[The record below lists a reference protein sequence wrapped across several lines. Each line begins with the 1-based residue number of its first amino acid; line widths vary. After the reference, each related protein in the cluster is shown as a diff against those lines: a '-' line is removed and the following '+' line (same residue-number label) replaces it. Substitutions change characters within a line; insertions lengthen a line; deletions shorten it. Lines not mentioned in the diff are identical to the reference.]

1 MSPPLR
7 PGDPERIG
15 RYRVLRRLGAG
26 GQGVVFLATADDG
39 RQVAVKALPRVSDE
53 AARHR
58 MAAELD
64 LLRRV
69 SGFCTA
75 QVLDADLTA
84 DPPHIVTEYVPGP
97 SLAELVRHEGPLR
110 GGALER
116 LAVATA
122 TALTAIHRAGVA
134 HLDLSPRNVIIGPD
148 GPRVVDFGLARAVGG
163 PTTNA
168 LITGTPAFIAPEQLA
183 GHPPAPSAD
192 VFSWAAT
199 LAYAATGRPPFGD
212 DAVPTVV
219 YRVLHQEPDLGT
231 DPEPGGF
238 LRAILQTCLAKD
250 PALRP
255 SAQDLLYHLVDR
267 TPLKPAEVPAPVR
280 ARGRRRGW
288 IVAVAAAVLFAGG
301 LGAAMWR
308 GWPTD
313 GGRPASAETAS
324 PAKSDG
330 VLAPPPLY
338 ALEAGAAARTAYA
351 IVNSYGYKTLAKDLR
366 AVDDATTGRAGVE
379 YTGHLQDQARR
390 IRDEKIVQRA
400 VASESGIV
408 AARTDRVVVL
418 VWGQINTTKGS
429 TSDYHL
435 GGVVMEMRSVGTV
448 WKLDHVWPPN
458 PQPDSAEMTTGE
470 WPSGRTTTLLSAASG
485 NGTRAIALEALTSTG
500 ARVFRLGA
508 DGTVSRLNMVPDG
521 NSFRV
526 ESSRE
531 LGAS

>member
-1 MSPPLR
+1 MSLLLR

-15 RYRVLRRLGAG
+15 RYRVLGRLGAG
-26 GQGVVFLATADDG
+26 GQGVVFLATGNDG
-39 RQVAVKALPRVSDE
+39 RQVAVKALPRISDE

-97 SLAELVRHEGPLR
+97 SLAELVRREGPLR
-110 GGALER
+110 DGALER

-148 GPRVVDFGLARAVGG
+148 GPRVVDFGLAHAVGG

-183 GHPPAPSAD
+183 GHPPAPGAD

-219 YRVLHQEPDLGT
+219 YRVLHQEPDLGPDT
-231 DPEPGGF
+231 ELDGF

-267 TPLKPAEVPAPVR
+267 TPLKPAEVPAPTP
-280 ARGRRRGW
+280 ARGLWWGW
-288 IVAVAAAVLFAGG
+288 IIAVAAVVVLLAGG
-301 LGAAMWR
+301 LGAAMWK
-308 GWPTD
+308 GSSGD
-313 GGRPASAETAS
+313 QGRPASAETRS
-324 PAKSDG
+324 LG
-330 VLAPPPLY
+330 VLAPSPLY
-338 ALEAGAAARTAYA
+338 ALEAGATARTAYT
-351 IVNSYGYKTLAKDLR
+351 IINSFDYKTLDKDLR

-379 YTGHLQDQARR
+379 YTGHLQDQARQ

-400 VASESGIV
+400 VASESGII
-408 AARTDRVVVL
+408 AARADRVVVL

-435 GGVVMEMRSVGTV
+435 GGVVMEMRSVGTL

-485 NGTRAIALEALTSTG
+485 NGTRAIALEALTATG
-500 ARVFRLGA
+500 ARVFRLDT
-508 DGTVSRLNMVPDG
+508 DGTVSRLNLVPDG
-521 NSFRV
+521 SSFRV

>member
-1 MSPPLR
+1 MSLPLR

-15 RYRVLRRLGAG
+15 RYRVLGRLGAG
-26 GQGVVFLATADDG
+26 GQGVVLLATGADG
-39 RQVAVKALPRVSDE
+39 RQVAVKALPRISDE
-53 AARHR
+53 AARHC

-97 SLAELVRHEGPLR
+97 SLAELVRQEGPLR

-183 GHPPAPSAD
+183 GHPPASSAD

-219 YRVLHQEPDLGT
+219 YRVLHQEPDLGPDT
-231 DPEPGGF
+231 ELDGF

-267 TPLKPAEVPAPVR
+267 TPLKPAQVPAPVR
-280 ARGRRRGW
+280 ARGWRRGW
-288 IVAVAAAVLFAGG
+288 IVAVAAAVLLAGG
-301 LGAAMWR
+301 LGAAIWR
-308 GWPTD
+308 GLPAD
-313 GGRPASAETAS
+313 VGRPASLG
-324 PAKSDG
+324 KSDG

-338 ALEAGAAARTAYA
+338 ALEAGATARTAYT
-351 IVNSYGYKTLAKDLR
+351 IINSFDYKTLDKDLR

-379 YTGHLQDQARR
+379 YTGRLQDQARQ

-408 AARTDRVVVL
+408 AARADRVVVL

-448 WKLDHVWPPN
+448 WKLDHVWPPS

-470 WPSGRTTTLLSAASG
+470 WPSGRTTTLLSAPSG
-485 NGTRAIALEALTSTG
+485 NGTRAIALEALTAAG
-500 ARVFRLGA
+500 ARVFRLGT
-508 DGTVSRLNMVPDG
+508 DGTVSRLNLVPDG
-521 NSFRV
+521 SSFRV

>member
-1 MSPPLR
+1 MSLPLR

-15 RYRVLRRLGAG
+15 RYRVLGRLGAG
-26 GQGVVFLATADDG
+26 GQGVVFLATRHDG
-39 RQVAVKALPRVSDE
+39 RQVAVKALPRISDE

-84 DPPHIVTEYVPGP
+84 DPPHIVTEYVAGP

-122 TALTAIHRAGVA
+122 TALTAIHRAGIA
-134 HLDLSPRNVIIGPD
+134 HLDLSPRNVIIGSD

-163 PTTNA
+163 PTTDP

-231 DPEPGGF
+231 DTELGGF
-238 LRAILQTCLAKD
+238 LRAILKTCLAKD

-267 TPLKPAEVPAPVR
+267 TPLQPAEAPTP
-280 ARGRRRGW
+280 ARGWRRGW
-288 IVAVAAAVLFAGG
+288 IVAVAAVVLIAGG
-301 LGAAMWR
+301 LGTAMWR
-308 GWPTD
+308 GWPSD
-313 GGRPASAETAS
+313 GGRPASPGKGS
-324 PAKSDG
+324 SG

-338 ALEAGAAARTAYA
+338 ALEAGATARTAYA
-351 IVNSYGYKTLAKDLR
+351 TINSYGYKTLAKDLR

-379 YTGHLQDQARR
+379 YTGHLQDQARH

-408 AARTDRVVVL
+408 AARADRVVVL

-448 WKLDHVWPPN
+448 WKLDHVWPQN
-458 PQPDSAEMTTGE
+458 PQPNSAEMTTGE

-500 ARVFRLGA
+500 ARVFRLDA
-508 DGTVSRLNMVPDG
+508 DGTVSRLNVVPDG
-521 NSFRV
+521 SSFRV